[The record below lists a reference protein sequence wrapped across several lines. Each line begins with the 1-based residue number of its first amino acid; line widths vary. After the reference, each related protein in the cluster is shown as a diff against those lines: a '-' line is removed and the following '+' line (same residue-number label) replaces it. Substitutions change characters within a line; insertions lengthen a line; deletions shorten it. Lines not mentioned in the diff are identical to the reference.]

1 MFMQDIEED
10 PEMRQNIDLFRVSV
24 YQVILTFIVVQDDDV
39 IAELEAEM
47 AKMDL
52 EKKPKSEDKLPVA
65 GGRNIV
71 KVERK
76 SKEGK
81 EHQ

>member
-1 MFMQDIEED
+1 
-10 PEMRQNIDLFRVSV
+10 MRQNINLFR
-24 YQVILTFIVVQDDDV
+24 DDDV
-39 IAELEAEM
+39 IAELEAKM

-52 EKKPKSEDKLPVA
+52 EKKPKAEDKLPVV

-81 EHQ
+81 EY

>member
-1 MFMQDIEED
+1 
-10 PEMRQNIDLFRVSV
+10 MRQNINLFR
-24 YQVILTFIVVQDDDV
+24 DDDV
-39 IAELEAEM
+39 IAELEAKM

-81 EHQ
+81 EH